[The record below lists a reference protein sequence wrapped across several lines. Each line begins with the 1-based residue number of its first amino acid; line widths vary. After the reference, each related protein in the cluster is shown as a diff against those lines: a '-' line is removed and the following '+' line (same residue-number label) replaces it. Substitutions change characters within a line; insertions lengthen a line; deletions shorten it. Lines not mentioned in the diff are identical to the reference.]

1 VLGYDVSGANI
12 PDDKTRILRTAL
24 PDVVLVRKS
33 YGAGGGGQQKRR
45 GWRLRSLEKD
55 AEAELTKREA
65 AAQEQDYERFMQ
77 QLEGDKEMRRQINL
91 FKDLSVSDTNNSSTA
106 VAVAAAA
113 AAAAA
118 AGGEAG
124 ADATAAADA
133 GADSDSESEPDE
145 EQITLDELLDDLTL
159 DDANAAPDS
168 TNNNNDGEIDTSE
181 TAVFD
186 AGSAPAANFSAL
198 PLDQD
203 DDL

>member
-12 PDDKTRILRTAL
+12 PDDKTRTLRTAL

-91 FKDLSVSDTNNSSTA
+91 FKDLSVSDTNNSSAAAA

-113 AAAAA
+113 AA
-118 AGGEAG
+118 GGDAG

-186 AGSAPAANFSAL
+186 ADSAPAANFGAL